1 MKTYLLDA
9 LNRYKRFSKTLDV
22 KAVLC
27 NKSWQIFNDTGEK
40 EVYIFQEDGSL
51 IVSCD
56 GKVRYVAWQFIPANQ
71 SLIINAGE
79 ESYMLHPAFID
90 EKIFALQQDGTN
102 KFVFMIDEKQ
112 SDAFMP
118 KSLLELAFYFE
129 QQEHK
134 KTQEERK
141 LQQHNAEQ
149 EREQQI
155 KWKRKEAEM
164 AWERDRETIL
174 KDDVRYRKYKKIYWV
189 LSIAISIIPVGCVA
203 FSNWPFFDSLPIII
217 LFIFLFVS
225 FLSLV
230 WIILNPIIKKILYKF
245 SYFRFDESERKE
257 QYINEYIKQRNK

>member
-22 KAVLC
+22 KTVLC

-134 KTQEERK
+134 KMQEERK

-155 KWKRKEAEM
+155 KRKREEAEM
-164 AWERDRETIL
+164 AWERDRKTIL
-174 KDDVRYRKYKKIYWV
+174 KDDVGYRRYKRYKKICWI
-189 LSIAISIIPVGCVA
+189 LSVII
-203 FSNWPFFDSLPIII
+203 FFIIVVCMLFYEGLSYDEI
-217 LFIFLFVS
+217 IGVFIFLFLIP
-225 FLSLV
+225 LSLIWV
-230 WIILNPIIKKILYKF
+230 ILEPF
-245 SYFRFDESERKE
+245 FFDESKKKE

>member
-22 KAVLC
+22 KTVLC

-134 KTQEERK
+134 KMQEERK

-155 KWKRKEAEM
+155 NCKREEAEM
-164 AWERDRETIL
+164 AWERDRKTIL
-174 KDDVRYRKYKKIYWV
+174 KDDVGYRKYKKICWV
-189 LSIAISIIPVGCVA
+189 LSVVIFFIIVVCMLFYEGSSYEEIIFVFIMLSILSQSFIWRFLG
-203 FSNWPFFDSLPIII
+203 PI
-217 LFIFLFVS
+217 F
-225 FLSLV
+225 
-230 WIILNPIIKKILYKF
+230 
-245 SYFRFDESERKE
+245 FDESKKKE